1 MARSVFN
8 NKIAYAEFVFISP
21 KYMLFD
27 GTHNFLMSIF
37 LLNIWL
43 SSLKPRFILRWLKK
57 QLDAIASLY
66 SVRIKTANTYG
77 VLISRLHLKSYVI
90 SMPCDRDDFNHLK
103 CLDVSP
109 FWDEI
114 GIIDQ
119 WENVLNILKFF

>member
-8 NKIAYAEFVFISP
+8 NKIVNVELVSISP
-21 KYMLFD
+21 KFMLFD
-27 GTHNFLMSIF
+27 GTHNFLISIF
-37 LLNIWL
+37 PHNIWL
-43 SSLKPRFILRWLKK
+43 SSLKPQFILRWLKK

-66 SVRIKTANTYG
+66 PIRTKTANTYG
-77 VLISRLHLKSYVI
+77 VLISFLHLKSYVI

-114 GIIDQ
+114 GIIYQ
-119 WENVLNILKFF
+119 WANVLNILKFF